1 MMKAQYVT
9 RFLVPIV
16 TVMAIATLGWQQ
28 SRMARAQVEI
38 NRLQSENARLP
49 TLEEALADLQRI
61 EIDQAELQRLRQA
74 QASYQ
79 LELARAR
86 ALAARTLRAEA
97 DAAALRIQLEQS
109 STPALVA
116 ADGIAA
122 PMAQMTWGVL
132 EQRNQ
137 RQLTRMQERLD
148 LTPPQADA
156 IGQILDR
163 RAQGLAEA
171 MKGIYS
177 GKMDSA
183 KIASLRDCIQDPE
196 SRILAFLTPD
206 QQAAYAQ
213 MRDEERAET
222 ALRTAN
228 NQFLEMRSTL
238 DLRADQED
246 SVFDVLH
253 AQALQQQFASDF
265 NELEL
270 ANPAEA
276 MQEVM
281 QRKLEA
287 LESVLTNEQLAR
299 YQQQQELHLE
309 LLKGMMG
316 RMQTATTQP

>member
-1 MMKAQYVT
+1 MMKAQHVT
-9 RFLVPIV
+9 RILVPIV

-61 EIDQAELQRLRQA
+61 EFDQAELERLRQA

-97 DAAALRIQLEQS
+97 DAAAVRTQLDQS
-109 STPALVA
+109 STPASVA

-122 PMAQMTWGVL
+122 PLAQMTRGVL
-132 EQRNQ
+132 EQRSQ

-163 RAQGLAEA
+163 RALGLAEA

-183 KIASLRDCIQDPE
+183 KIASLRDDIQDPD
-196 SRILAFLTPD
+196 SHILAFLTPD

-228 NQFLEMRSTL
+228 NQFLEMRSAL
-238 DLRADQED
+238 DLRDDQED
-246 SVFDVLH
+246 LVFDILH

-276 MQEVM
+276 IQAVM

-287 LESVLTNEQLAR
+287 LEGVLTNEQLAS

>member
-1 MMKAQYVT
+1 MMKAQHVT
-9 RFLVPIV
+9 RILVPIV

-61 EIDQAELQRLRQA
+61 EFDQAELERLRQA

-79 LELARAR
+79 VELARAR

-97 DAAALRIQLEQS
+97 DAAAVRTQLDQS
-109 STPALVA
+109 STPASVA

-122 PMAQMTWGVL
+122 PLAQMTRGVL
-132 EQRNQ
+132 EQRSQ

-163 RAQGLAEA
+163 RALGLAEA

-183 KIASLRDCIQDPE
+183 KIASLRDDIQDPD
-196 SRILAFLTPD
+196 SHILAFLTPD

-238 DLRADQED
+238 DLRDDQED
-246 SVFDVLH
+246 SVFDILH

-276 MQEVM
+276 IQAVM

-287 LESVLTNEQLAR
+287 LEGVLTNEQLAS
-299 YQQQQELHLE
+299 YQRQQELHLE

>member
-1 MMKAQYVT
+1 MMKAQQVT
-9 RFLVPIV
+9 WILVPIV

-61 EIDQAELQRLRQA
+61 EFDQAELERLRQA
-74 QASYQ
+74 QASFQ

-97 DAAALRIQLEQS
+97 DAAALRIQLEQG
-109 STPALVA
+109 STPASVA
-116 ADGIAA
+116 TDGIAA
-122 PMAQMTWGVL
+122 PLAQMTRGVL
-132 EQRNQ
+132 EQRSQ

-183 KIASLRDCIQDPE
+183 KIASLRDDIQDPE
-196 SRILAFLTPD
+196 SHILAFLTPD
-206 QQAAYAQ
+206 QQAAYTQ

-238 DLRADQED
+238 DLRDDQED
-246 SVFDVLH
+246 SVFDILH

-276 MQEVM
+276 IQAVM

-287 LESVLTNEQLAR
+287 LEGVLTNEQLAS

-316 RMQTATTQP
+316 RMQNATTQP